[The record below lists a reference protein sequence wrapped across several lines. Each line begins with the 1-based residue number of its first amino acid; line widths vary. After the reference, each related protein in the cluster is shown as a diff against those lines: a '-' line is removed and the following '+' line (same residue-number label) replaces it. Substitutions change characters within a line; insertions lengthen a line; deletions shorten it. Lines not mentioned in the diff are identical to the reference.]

1 MYITFLV
8 YTYIYIYICTHVFDI
23 YVYIYI
29 YHFLICIHMHM
40 CVCRDESKMTDLP
53 VDVVNFL
60 VFLQLMC
67 KVGKISP
74 AVIEGHIP
82 SYVFDALSLSSDQ

>member
-1 MYITFLV
+1 MY
-8 YTYIYIYICTHVFDI
+8 
-23 YVYIYI
+23 
-29 YHFLICIHMHM
+29 
-40 CVCRDESKMTDLP
+40 RDESKMTDLP

-60 VFLQLMC
+60 VFLQMMC